1 MDDPMKFWHPAVY
14 IICVDIYIYII
25 TYRYII
31 NDLYLFAFL
40 IHFDP
45 FDPLAPKESQTCQS
59 SVLPSN
65 SFRITK
71 VKGDDL
77 KTNLNDRHPEASW
90 HRYTVHTEKDGKGWK
105 RTNFWWIITFSR
117 WNLEGVNFRMFHHS
131 TSRVT
136 FNLIPTVANNLA
148 TCNL

>member
-77 KTNLNDRHPEASW
+77 KTNLNDRHPEAS
-90 HRYTVHTEKDGKGWK
+90 
-105 RTNFWWIITFSR
+105 
-117 WNLEGVNFRMFHHS
+117 
-131 TSRVT
+131 
-136 FNLIPTVANNLA
+136 
-148 TCNL
+148 